1 MKTKMKSLANCTEKE
16 LCRFRRDGTELGD
29 YWLSCDAFHVSL
41 NEQKVGEMTKQGI
54 TMKRSDFNRII
65 AAYLKPR
72 KFVRK

>member
-1 MKTKMKSLANCTEKE
+1 MKTKIKSLANCTEKE
-16 LCRFRRDGTELGD
+16 LFRFRSGGTELGNF
-29 YWLSCDAFHVSL
+29 WLSCDTFHVSL
-41 NEQKVGEMTKQGI
+41 NEQKIGEKPTQGI